1 MIDLLIKKIVE
12 ENNILEQDK
21 KIAENNKFICEI
33 LNKILNKINI
43 SSSDT
48 DKVLDLLKHD
58 SLLTNLEKE
67 TLEFVFTILLP
78 NNMKLEQAQKDILN
92 KLLTKYSKIV
102 SEEFNEKINR
112 NNKLIAMLESEE
124 IFLYF
129 DDLNT
134 LLKEYGIDIKD
145 RLKIIK
151 ELIHKNYS
159 AQLEHKVTD
168 LSVASEAGTNIIT
181 DEISV
186 YEKID
191 IENDDTIA
199 DNVSI
204 SEEMIIK
211 SDTEQF
217 KKIMSFFKE
226 NKLYY
231 DKLDDTLKEKI
242 NTYGLNIEQATNI
255 INVLKNIGIN
265 IRSYYS
271 NNSEK
276 FVNLILFSTIESMNE
291 VVAILSKRNISLKKI
306 LNFDTRI
313 FYSIESG
320 GLLESFKDNITFLDS
335 LDYDY
340 NENTDLELY
349 YTMSEDLKNVYYLYT
364 KIYRFKL
371 SYLENICLLKRKS
384 LFPILDRLVEIS
396 NRSLNLVEKTD
407 MRLFDIY
414 NKEIFHGLKVLE
426 TMGSE
431 GDLISKLSF
440 LMQLKKK
447 ENDFK
452 VDDPDDVLEHS
463 ELYNKLNSYFTSIED
478 EDNCVMYVIPQNV
491 KVDETIFN
499 NEYIDY
505 LENNYKKDTLTYIV
519 NRTRVSRIKVLR
531 ILSYL
536 NSQGI
541 DINQE
546 VIQYALRFNYIYT
559 ENDLENIMNIFESK
573 EKNRK

>member
-48 DKVLDLLKHD
+48 GKVLDLLKHD

-129 DDLNT
+129 DDLNI
-134 LLKEYGIDIKD
+134 LLKEYVIDIKD

-168 LSVASEAGTNIIT
+168 LSVAPETGTNIIT

-217 KKIMSFFKE
+217 KKIMSFF
-226 NKLYY
+226 
-231 DKLDDTLKEKI
+231 
-242 NTYGLNIEQATNI
+242 
-255 INVLKNIGIN
+255 
-265 IRSYYS
+265 
-271 NNSEK
+271 
-276 FVNLILFSTIESMNE
+276 
-291 VVAILSKRNISLKKI
+291 
-306 LNFDTRI
+306 
-313 FYSIESG
+313 
-320 GLLESFKDNITFLDS
+320 
-335 LDYDY
+335 
-340 NENTDLELY
+340 
-349 YTMSEDLKNVYYLYT
+349 
-364 KIYRFKL
+364 
-371 SYLENICLLKRKS
+371 
-384 LFPILDRLVEIS
+384 
-396 NRSLNLVEKTD
+396 
-407 MRLFDIY
+407 
-414 NKEIFHGLKVLE
+414 
-426 TMGSE
+426 
-431 GDLISKLSF
+431 
-440 LMQLKKK
+440 
-447 ENDFK
+447 
-452 VDDPDDVLEHS
+452 
-463 ELYNKLNSYFTSIED
+463 
-478 EDNCVMYVIPQNV
+478 
-491 KVDETIFN
+491 
-499 NEYIDY
+499 
-505 LENNYKKDTLTYIV
+505 
-519 NRTRVSRIKVLR
+519 
-531 ILSYL
+531 
-536 NSQGI
+536 
-541 DINQE
+541 
-546 VIQYALRFNYIYT
+546 
-559 ENDLENIMNIFESK
+559 
-573 EKNRK
+573 